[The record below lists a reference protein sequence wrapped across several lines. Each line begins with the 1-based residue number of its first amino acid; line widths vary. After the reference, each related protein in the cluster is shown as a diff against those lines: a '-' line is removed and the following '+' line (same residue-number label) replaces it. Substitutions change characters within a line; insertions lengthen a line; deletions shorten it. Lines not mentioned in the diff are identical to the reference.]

1 MSRRKV
7 KAERKRAVAR
17 RVNAARV
24 EAEAVDD
31 RKAKAIADLMW
42 TIVNSSAYLIDDIR
56 AALTHCPRAVVGA
69 GRALAHG
76 GRARGIVGPDPSVC
90 PADHLIHAAD
100 HVDAAG
106 DDLADT
112 TDTGLRHLDHAIA
125 RLMLAR
131 EVTA

>member
-1 MSRRKV
+1 MTAETSAETVREILARGRAADELGRLCRRLGLS
-7 KAERKRAVAR
+7 AGDIE
-17 RVNAARV
+17 
-24 EAEAVDD
+24 
-31 RKAKAIADLMW
+31 AIADA
-42 TIVNSSAYLIDDIR
+42 VR
-56 AALTHCPRAVVGA
+56 HCPRAVVGA

-76 GRARGIVGPDPSVC
+76 GRARGIIGPDPSVC

-106 DDLADT
+106 DDLAET

-125 RLMLAR
+125 RLMLSR

>member
-1 MSRRKV
+1 MTTEENTAAETVRAILDRGRAADDLGKLCRRLRL
-7 KAERKRAVAR
+7 APDEI
-17 RVNAARV
+17 
-24 EAEAVDD
+24 E
-31 RKAKAIADLMW
+31 AIADA
-42 TIVNSSAYLIDDIR
+42 VR
-56 AALTHCPRAVVGA
+56 HCPRAIVGA